1 MFTTMQSQDNV
12 GIGTNTPD
20 ASALLEM
27 LSNNKGVLVPR
38 MTTAQRTA
46 IATPANGLLVYDTNF
61 DCFYYFTTATG
72 WVSMCQNAGPTGP
85 TGPAGTA
92 GATGATGPTG
102 TAGATGPTG
111 PNGATGPTGD
121 PGPAGPMGP
130 TGPNG
135 ATGAAGPQGPTGA
148 NGPTGAPGPTGANG
162 ATGAQGPTG
171 PQGPTGAN
179 GATGAQGP
187 TGPQGPTG
195 ANGATGAQ
203 GPTGPQGPTGANG
216 ATGAQGPTGP
226 QGPTGA
232 NGATGP
238 TGANGANGA
247 TGPTGANGA
256 NGATGPTGLTGATGP
271 TGPGTICGTA
281 LTNYVV
287 KFTSPTSMCNSNIFD
302 NGTNIGVYT
311 ATPGNY
317 WHFRRT
323 GTAGVWESLWE
334 NVGTTDAVKQVYNT
348 STANG
353 SRVLMGIT
361 SYNTNALV
369 ASAVMGLSITAA
381 GSGGQGVNG
390 TANGPAQT
398 GVFAGNQNTLITTTG
413 WGLYSNNWAGGVTA
427 WQNVSDQRLK
437 ENIQT
442 IENPIALIKKL
453 RGVTY
458 DFKSNQFSDIN
469 LPHGKQLGFIAQEV
483 ETVFTNMV
491 RESVVYGN
499 SNKPLD
505 GSPQAENKTYMF
517 KTMSYTNMVP
527 LLLEGIKAQQTQ
539 IEQQQKQIE
548 ELMKRVADLE
558 KK

>member
-179 GATGAQGP
+179 GAT
-187 TGPQGPTG
+187 
-195 ANGATGAQ
+195 
-203 GPTGPQGPTGANG
+203 
-216 ATGAQGPTGP
+216 
-226 QGPTGA
+226 
-232 NGATGP
+232 GATGP

-483 ETVFTNMV
+483 ETVFPNMV